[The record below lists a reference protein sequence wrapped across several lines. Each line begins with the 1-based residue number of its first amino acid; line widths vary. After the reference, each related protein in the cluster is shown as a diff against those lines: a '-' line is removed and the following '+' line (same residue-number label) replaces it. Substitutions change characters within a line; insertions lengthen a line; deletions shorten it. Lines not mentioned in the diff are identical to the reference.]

1 MNAGQAPK
9 FERSSLSGL
18 DFGSPLES
26 FFLHSPQIPGPGL
39 IWGSAG
45 VALIGPFFFVSTST
59 YLLFQ
64 TIVRNVLRAPLDLK
78 R

>member
-45 VALIGPFFFVSTST
+45 VALIGPFFLSSQVLICCFKLLSGM
-59 YLLFQ
+59 YLEHRS
-64 TIVRNVLRAPLDLK
+64 I
-78 R
+78 

>member
-45 VALIGPFFFVSTST
+45 VALIGPFFFLSPQVLICCFKLLSGM
-59 YLLFQ
+59 YLEHRS
-64 TIVRNVLRAPLDLK
+64 I
-78 R
+78 